1 MKNILEKFTRSINLK
16 ALIYVGVLILG
27 FALGLVW
34 GWVIQP
40 VEWADA
46 DPSYLSEQYKEDYF
60 RMVVDSYRVNFS
72 DGLAKTRI
80 DAMNTDVEA
89 MYSTVGNNPGTVD
102 PAFLL
107 YFGKFLSEQGYFTS
121 EKIPFEPSASSTDT
135 TDPGSTVIESQ
146 GAENSGLSVTFVI
159 IASIFAVGLAGFAI
173 YTILRRRSRSFA
185 DEYDEEYEEYEEEQP
200 APDRKFATP
209 LRREASQQPIRPQSR
224 SAVEHGSEKQPFAR
238 FQTTYLVGNDDF
250 NESYSIDSRNGE
262 YLGECGFGV
271 SEFMGV
277 GSPKKA
283 SAFEVWMFDKN
294 DIQTVT
300 KVLMTPFLFNDYNS
314 RARLEPKG
322 ELVEVKPGKQIRLET
337 ATLFMIATIKDM
349 KFGEGI
355 SADKSYLDQISM
367 DLSIWQK

>member
-1 MKNILEKFTRSINLK
+1 MKNILEKFTRSTNLK
-16 ALIYVGVLILG
+16 ALIYVGVLVIG

-34 GWVIQP
+34 GWVVQP

-46 DPSYLSEQYKEDYF
+46 DPSYLSGSYKEDYF
-60 RMVVDSYRVNFS
+60 RMVVDSYRVNFNG
-72 DGLAKTRI
+72 DLAKTRI
-80 DAMNTDVEA
+80 DALNTDVEG
-89 MYSTVGNNPGTVD
+89 MYNTVGNDPGTVD

-107 YFGKFLSEQGYFTS
+107 LFGKFLSEQGYFPS
-121 EKIPFEPSASSTDT
+121 EKIPFEQNAETSAGTVDGT
-135 TDPGSTVIESQ
+135 TVIETE
-146 GAENSGLSVTFVI
+146 GAGSAGLSVTFVI
-159 IASIFAVGLAGFAI
+159 VASIFAVGLAVFGI
-173 YTILRRRSRSFA
+173 YTILRRRSRSFE
-185 DEYDEEYEEYEEEQP
+185 DEYDDDYEDVETEHIAQE
-200 APDRKFATP
+200 RRFATP
-209 LRREASQQPIRPQSR
+209 LRGEHAQSQRPQPRAS
-224 SAVEHGSEKQPFAR
+224 SQTGSEKQPFAR
-238 FQTTYLVGNDDF
+238 FQATYLIGNDDF

-277 GSPKKA
+277 GTPKKA

-300 KVLMTPFLFNDYNS
+300 KVLLTPFLFSDHNS

-355 SADKSYLDQISM
+355 SAEKSYLDQISM